1 MIRPILQNDR
11 FIDEFSDIVVSLTL
25 PKYMDEQRKKRHW
38 LKFVNRAT
46 VYENRMRRDAGAI
59 FRDMRDE
66 MLGRMPAKAVES
78 DVEDWIFEKGKWRI
92 RFEEMG
98 QLLLPGIIEEVG
110 SDEMATLIVGVG
122 FDVTNPRVSDFVA
135 ERTFKFAGDV
145 TNTTYE
151 AVRSQLLAGI
161 AEGEGIPK
169 LRKRIE
175 SVFENAGRVRSE
187 MIARSEIIRASNFGA
202 EEAYKQ
208 SGVVSGKE
216 WLTAFDERTC
226 DQCAAM
232 NGKIVELGRN
242 YFEKGDEFMGLKL
255 DYEDVG
261 YPPLHVKCRCT
272 IVAVLR

>member
-11 FIDEFSDIVVSLTL
+11 FIDELSNIVVMMTL
-25 PKYMDEQRKKRHW
+25 PRVMSEQHKKRHW

-46 VYENRMRRDAGAI
+46 VHENRMKRDAGRL
-59 FRDMRDE
+59 FREQRDE
-66 MLGRMPAKAVES
+66 MLGRMPTKAVES
-78 DVEDWIFEKGKWRI
+78 DVEAWMFDKGEWRI

-98 QLLLPGIIEEVG
+98 QLLLPGVIEEVG
-110 SDEMATLIVGVG
+110 DDAMATLIAGVG
-122 FDVTNPRVSDFVA
+122 FDVTNPRVADFV
-135 ERTFKFAGDV
+135 RDRKFKFAGDV

-151 AVRSQLLAGI
+151 AVRGELLAGI
-161 AEGEGIPK
+161 DAGEGIPK

-175 SVFENAGRVRSE
+175 DVFENASRVRSE
-187 MIARSEIIRASNFGA
+187 MIARSEVIRASNFGA

-232 NGKIVELGRN
+232 NGKIVELGTN
-242 YFEKGDEFMGLKL
+242 YFEKGEEFMGLKL

-272 IVAVLR
+272 IVPVLR